1 MLFGKRFNTE
11 YTVSGHRG
19 HREKT
24 GRLLVYLWQIQEKEI
39 CRGGAFFRWGSQ
51 LQFAFTRDA
60 SLVSRTERFAVEFQ
74 IAANHEDV
82 SAPPLGELV

>member
-1 MLFGKRFNTE
+1 M
-11 YTVSGHRG
+11 
-19 HREKT
+19 
-24 GRLLVYLWQIQEKEI
+24 YLWQIQEKEI

-60 SLVSRTERFAVEFQ
+60 SLVSWTERFAVEFQ
-74 IAANHEDV
+74 IAANQEDV